1 MFPVLKDIS
10 TNSQNIS
17 GSELTLSP
25 GDPNITPVRA
35 GACGGQVVRRVS
47 AQVSH
52 VSQWVPD
59 LFWVLSPAL
68 ECTIGMDTLKSRQNP
83 HNGSLTC
90 GERAIIVRKAKQRP
104 LELPLTR
111 KIVTQKKSHIP
122 EGNAG
127 ISAAIKD
134 LKDEG

>member
-1 MFPVLKDIS
+1 
-10 TNSQNIS
+10 
-17 GSELTLSP
+17 
-25 GDPNITPVRA
+25 
-35 GACGGQVVRRVS
+35 
-47 AQVSH
+47 
-52 VSQWVPD
+52 
-59 LFWVLSPAL
+59 
-68 ECTIGMDTLKSRQNP
+68 MDMLKSRQNP